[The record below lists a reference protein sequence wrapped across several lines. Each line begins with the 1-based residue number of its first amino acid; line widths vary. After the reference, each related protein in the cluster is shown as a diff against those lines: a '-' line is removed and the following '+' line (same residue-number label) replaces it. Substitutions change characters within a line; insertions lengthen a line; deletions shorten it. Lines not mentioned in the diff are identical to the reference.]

1 MRAVKVPARAALEW
15 LTGGVALLKRERER
29 WLGSALVYLIGA
41 AALHRL
47 PFLGD
52 LVLILLTPLALGS
65 LLLLAEHETVPPP
78 VALERSNWRALLHAY
93 LVQPARPLL
102 RIVHDPERLLPA
114 LMLSILVLGGVVAA
128 QIIGYLLIGG
138 SPVGGINTAAL
149 AVGGRPTCCWG
160 CWWCCCCICC
170 SPWRCFYSVPLCVLH
185 GLTPPAA
192 LFELPRRRAQRSA
205 ARAFQRRVLRAVRAD
220 RQGLPAF
227 AVSRLPAAV
236 HAGDGD
242 AGLVPRR
249 RLPQLPGALPPPRG
263 GLVPRPACL

>member
-15 LTGGVALLKRERER
+15 LTGGAALLKRERER

-78 VALERSNWRALLHAY
+78 VALERANWRALLHAY
-93 LVQPARPLL
+93 LVQPLRPLL
-102 RIVHDPERLLPA
+102 RIVHEPERLLPA

-128 QIIGYLLIGG
+128 QIVGYLLIGG

-149 AVGGRPTCCWG
+149 AVGGRPGLLLGLLVVLLLYLLLTMAL
-160 CWWCCCCICC
+160 
-170 SPWRCFYSVPLCVLH
+170 FYSVPLCVLH

-192 LFELPRRRAQRSA
+192 LFESFRAGARNALPLALFTA
-205 ARAFQRRVLRAVRAD
+205 AFFVPYALIAKAFQL
-220 RQGLPAF
+220 
-227 AVSRLPAAV
+227 SRFLGYPLLFTLGTVTLALFLAA
-236 HAGDGD
+236 AY
-242 AGLVPRR
+242 RSY
-249 RLPQLPGALPPPRG
+249 QALY
-263 GLVPRPACL
+263 PRPAAA

>member
-78 VALERSNWRALLHAY
+78 VALERSNWRVLLHAY
-93 LVQPARPLL
+93 LVQPLRPLL

-149 AVGGRPTCCWG
+149 AVGGRPGLLLGLLVVLLLYLLLTMAL
-160 CWWCCCCICC
+160 
-170 SPWRCFYSVPLCVLH
+170 FYSVPLCVLH

-192 LFELPRRRAQRSA
+192 LFESFRAGARNAVPLALFTA
-205 ARAFQRRVLRAVRAD
+205 AFFVPYALIAKAFQL
-220 RQGLPAF
+220 
-227 AVSRLPAAV
+227 SRFLGYPLLFTLGTVTLALFLAA
-236 HAGDGD
+236 AY
-242 AGLVPRR
+242 RSY
-249 RLPQLPGALPPPRG
+249 QALY
-263 GLVPRPACL
+263 PRPAAA